1 MAGLLSSIIGVI
13 KPLDRGVMAEPLL
26 MVTPVLIKVV
36 SRWAMVYTFN
46 GYS

>member
-1 MAGLLSSIIGVI
+1 MAGLLSSIIGAI

-36 SRWAMVYTFN
+36 N
-46 GYS
+46 P

>member
-13 KPLDRGVMAEPLL
+13 KPLDKGVMAEPLL
-26 MVTPVLIKVV
+26 IVTPVLIKIVN
-36 SRWAMVYTFN
+36 RWAMVYTTN